1 MVQGAGTY
9 SGLAVLLAVSL
20 GCSRETP
27 PKLEASTQPVA
38 KSLEYSVVWGD
49 TPLGVRSYWL
59 EFSRG
64 QLRIAG
70 EANGALFLA
79 SGQLYRWHQQEEA
92 RQILK
97 VCPDAN
103 AEPSDDEATA
113 EDAARDDNH
122 SQITVFGAEAER
134 LDASGRVSISE
145 PPSVEDA
152 TSFGN
157 RVGLRASAG
166 PYLFVESSS
175 DAIYCRAA
183 HGSGQS
189 SLETFDLANQ
199 KFLTLPTKAELAEL
213 GALARHSQR
222 VSLLECL
229 APRVGPDGRKLG
241 SEELL
246 ELEPWSAVPILAPS
260 GKLSFEVTLGMMR
273 SHVEGVIR
281 CPVIVEGSSALLSRF
296 APPRG
301 LDAFRKLQPKAELR
315 GWSSLAPNELA
326 RLATIDRAFADH
338 ARGVEK

>member
-1 MVQGAGTY
+1 M
-9 SGLAVLLAVSL
+9 
-20 GCSRETP
+20 
-27 PKLEASTQPVA
+27 
-38 KSLEYSVVWGD
+38 
-49 TPLGVRSYWL
+49 
-59 EFSRG
+59 
-64 QLRIAG
+64 
-70 EANGALFLA
+70 
-79 SGQLYRWHQQEEA
+79 
-92 RQILK
+92 
-97 VCPDAN
+97 
-103 AEPSDDEATA
+103 
-113 EDAARDDNH
+113 
-122 SQITVFGAEAER
+122 
-134 LDASGRVSISE
+134 
-145 PPSVEDA
+145 
-152 TSFGN
+152 
-157 RVGLRASAG
+157 GLRASAG

-213 GALARHSQR
+213 GALAQHSQR

-229 APRVGPDGRKLG
+229 ATRVGPDGRKLG

-281 CPVIVEGSSALLSRF
+281 CPVIVEGSSASLSRF